1 MFVAVAHTRNFTRA
15 AEQLH
20 LAQQAVSKSVSQLER
35 ELGVTA
41 SMTDLSAMDAVA
53 IVATGAATD
62 AESTTVA
69 LRGDVTLPLLAVHPP
84 GRPSPT
90 VARLIALASRPWR
103 P

>member
-1 MFVAVAHTRNFTRA
+1 MAVAHTRNFTRA

-69 LRGDVTLPLLAVHPP
+69 LRGDVTLPP
-84 GRPSPT
+84 
-90 VARLIALASRPWR
+90 ASRPRRGGAAHPAAVVR
-103 P
+103 PRRSPG